1 MNTLS
6 LLARKSNPFF
16 AFAIIFLFFFSNL
29 IDRIQPVGASA
40 AFFAIVGL
48 AAALNCISRRLVI
61 WQYAVIG
68 VAAYFALFPLVKGE
82 GILVSVAATK
92 DVALP
97 LSGILLGY
105 LLLCQKR
112 NLEVLNCLY
121 LPFVG
126 YGLLQ
131 AWAFHTNRLDTLL
144 PWDATYVDQMRAA
157 GMSVYQTNA
166 LRFFGTLNSFFH
178 YQLICL
184 IVPILLW
191 VRYDQIRRHLLLLLN
206 TILACLFLV
215 ILQERTPVAVLAI
228 LSLVA
233 IVFGIGQSR
242 QAGWAGLAMALTL
255 AWMIGFLGGNAMLNK
270 SDAELR
276 GGNAALNESDAELRM
291 RNMVK
296 LQIDSDTSVKE
307 RLVIWREMLTLITP
321 NNVYTGRSPAE
332 LLPGN
337 EAWGTAQHLSPHNNY
352 LFFVLAYGVVGLVLY
367 FWLLARL
374 IWSAVTSERLMSD
387 MKLFMFGLG
396 IAYLFL
402 GVFHLSFLSKLGF
415 LFCWILGLAMADR
428 DDASGAFRLS
438 WRDDMAGASADTKK

>member
-1 MNTLS
+1 MPCQRRFPRFFYCVALDRPMSTLS

-40 AFFAIVGL
+40 AFFAVVGL
-48 AAALNCISRRLVI
+48 AAAFHCISRRLVI
-61 WQYAVIG
+61 WQYAVVG
-68 VAAYFALFPLVKGE
+68 VAAYFALFPLLKEE
-82 GILVSVAATK
+82 GILVAVAATK

-105 LLLCQKR
+105 LLLCHKR

-131 AWAFHTNRLDTLL
+131 AWAFHTDRLETLL
-144 PWDATYVDQMRAA
+144 PWDAAYVDQMRAA

-191 VRYDQIRRHLLLLLN
+191 VRYDQIRRHRLLLLN

-215 ILQERTPVAVLAI
+215 VLQERTPVAVLAT

-233 IVFGIGQSR
+233 IVFGKGQSR
-242 QAGWAGLAMALTL
+242 QAGWAGLAIAVTL
-255 AWMIGFLGGNAMLNK
+255 AGIIGFF
-270 SDAELR
+270 
-276 GGNAALNESDAELRM
+276 GGNAASNESDAELRM

-296 LQIDSDTSVKE
+296 LQIDSDTSVQE
-307 RLVIWREMLTLITP
+307 RLDIWREMLTLITP
-321 NNVYTGRSPAE
+321 NNVCTGRSPAE

-337 EAWGTAQHLSPHNNY
+337 EAWSTGRHLSPHNIY

-367 FWLLARL
+367 FGLLARL
-374 IWSAVTSERLMSD
+374 IWSAVTSERLTSD
-387 MKLFMFGLG
+387 MKLFMSGLG

-428 DDASGAFRLS
+428 DAAGGAIRLS
-438 WRDDMAGASADTKK
+438 

>member
-1 MNTLS
+1 MSTLS

-16 AFAIIFLFFFSNL
+16 TFATIFLFFFSNL

-40 AFFAIVGL
+40 AFFGIVGL
-48 AAALNCISRRLVI
+48 AVALNCISRRLVI

-157 GMSVYQTNA
+157 GISVYQTNA

-191 VRYDQIRRHLLLLLN
+191 VRYDQIRRHRLLLLN
-206 TILACLFLV
+206 TILACLFFV
-215 ILQERTPVAVLAI
+215 VLQERTPVAVLAI

-233 IVFGIGQSR
+233 IVFGNGQSR

-255 AWMIGFLGGNAMLNK
+255 AWMIGFLGGNAV
-270 SDAELR
+270 
-276 GGNAALNESDAELRM
+276 LNESDAELRM

-296 LQIDSDTSVKE
+296 LQIDSDTSVQE
-307 RLVIWREMLTLITP
+307 RMDIWREMLTLITP

-337 EAWGTAQHLSPHNNY
+337 EAWGTAQHLSPHNIY
-352 LFFVLAYGVVGLVLY
+352 LFFVLAYGVVGLMLY
-367 FWLLARL
+367 FGLLGRL
-374 IWSAVTSERLMSD
+374 IWSAVTSEQLTSD
-387 MKLFMFGLG
+387 MKLFMSGLG

-402 GVFHLSFLSKLGF
+402 GVFHLSFLSKIGF
-415 LFCWILGLAMADR
+415 LFCWILGIAMADR
-428 DDASGAFRLS
+428 D
-438 WRDDMAGASADTKK
+438 SARGVIRSS

>member
-1 MNTLS
+1 MVLSCHAKAASRVFYCVALDRLMSTLS
-6 LLARKSNPFF
+6 FLARENNLFF
-16 AFAIIFLFFFSNL
+16 SFAIIFLFFFSNL

-40 AFFAIVGL
+40 AFFAVVGL
-48 AAALNCISRRLVI
+48 AAALHCISRRLVI

-68 VAAYFALFPLVKGE
+68 VAAYFSLFPLLKGE
-82 GILVSVAATK
+82 GRLVAVAATK

-105 LLLCQKR
+105 LLLCHKR
-112 NLEVLNCLY
+112 NLELLNCLY

-131 AWAFHTNRLDTLL
+131 AWSFHTNTLETLL
-144 PWDATYVDQMRAA
+144 PWDSTYVDQMRAA

-191 VRYDQIRRHLLLLLN
+191 VRYDQIRRHRLLLLN
-206 TILACLFLV
+206 AILTCLFLV
-215 ILQERTPVAVLAI
+215 VLQERTPVAVLAI

-233 IVFGIGQSR
+233 IVFGKGQSR
-242 QAGWAGLAMALTL
+242 QAGWAGLTIAVTL
-255 AWMIGFLGGNAMLNK
+255 VGIIGFF
-270 SDAELR
+270 
-276 GGNAALNESDAELRM
+276 GGNAASNESDAELRM

-296 LQIDSDTSVKE
+296 LEIDSDTALQE
-307 RLVIWREMLTLITP
+307 RLKIWREMLTLITS
-321 NNVYTGRSPAE
+321 NNVCTGRSPAE

-337 EAWGTAQHLSPHNNY
+337 EAWSTGRHLSPHNTY

-367 FWLLARL
+367 FGLLARL
-374 IWSAVTSERLMSD
+374 IWSAVTSERLTSE
-387 MKLFMFGLG
+387 MKLFMSGLG

-415 LFCWILGLAMADR
+415 LFCWILGIAMADR
-428 DDASGAFRLS
+428 D
-438 WRDDMAGASADTKK
+438 SARGVIRSS

>member
-1 MNTLS
+1 MSTLS

-29 IDRIQPVGASA
+29 IDRIEPVGASA

-48 AAALNCISRRLVI
+48 AAALNCISHRLVI
-61 WQYAVIG
+61 WQSAVIG

-82 GILVSVAATK
+82 GVLVAVAATK

-105 LLLCQKR
+105 LLLCHKR

-131 AWAFHTNRLDTLL
+131 AWAFHTDRLETLL
-144 PWDATYVDQMRAA
+144 PWDVAHVEQMRAA

-184 IVPILLW
+184 IVPIMLW
-191 VRYDQIRRHLLLLLN
+191 VRYDQIRRHRLLLLN

-215 ILQERTPVAVLAI
+215 VSQERTPVAVLAI

-233 IVFGIGQSR
+233 IVFGKGQSR
-242 QAGWAGLAMALTL
+242 LAGWAGLAIAVTL
-255 AWMIGFLGGNAMLNK
+255 AVIIGFY
-270 SDAELR
+270 
-276 GGNAALNESDAELRM
+276 GGNAASNESDAELRM

-296 LQIDSDTSVKE
+296 LQFDSDTAVQE
-307 RLVIWREMLTLITP
+307 RLEIWREMLTLITL
-321 NNVYTGRSPAE
+321 NNVSTGRSPAE

-337 EAWGTAQHLSPHNNY
+337 EAWSSGRHLSPHNVY

-367 FWLLARL
+367 FGFLARL
-374 IWSAVTSERLMSD
+374 VWSVVASERLTLD
-387 MKLFMFGLG
+387 IKLFMSGLG

-402 GVFHLSFLSKLGF
+402 GVFHLSFLSKFGF
-415 LFCWILGLAMADR
+415 LFCWILGLSVADR
-428 DDASGAFRLS
+428 DAARGANRL
-438 WRDDMAGASADTKK
+438 A